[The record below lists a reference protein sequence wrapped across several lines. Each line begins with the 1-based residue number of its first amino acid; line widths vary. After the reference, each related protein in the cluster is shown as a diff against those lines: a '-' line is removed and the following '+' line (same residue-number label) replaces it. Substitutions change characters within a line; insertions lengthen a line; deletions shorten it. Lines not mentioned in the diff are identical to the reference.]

1 MTCTLADSVAGWTLL
16 ACVRLDGW
24 VDLYLVGGWDVVAVA
39 LAAQLA
45 I

>member
-24 VDLYLVGGWDVVAVA
+24 VDLYLVIGQQLVAVA
-39 LAAQLA
+39 VAAQLA